1 MSIDFKGSHYPKDVI
16 LYAVFFYV
24 RYAVSY
30 RDLEEIMAER
40 GVQIDHAT
48 LNRWVIKYSPDIAKT
63 AQIRKPPTVGSWRM
77 DETYIKVKGKRSYL
91 YRAIDKHGKTLD
103 FMLSKHRDKA
113 AARLFFR
120 RAIETNGLP
129 SRIVIDKSGANL
141 AGLQRINVG
150 LKFSRTKQ
158 RIEILRVKYLNNIVE
173 QDHKFIKKTTR
184 PTLGFKAFHSAAA
197 TLAGIEVAH
206 MIRKKQFQSNH
217 TSPFKQ
223 FASLAA

>member
-1 MSIDFKGSHYPKDVI
+1 MSIDFKGCHYPKDVI
-16 LYAVFFYV
+16 LYAMFFYV

-40 GVQIDHAT
+40 GIQIDHAT
-48 LNRWVIKYSPDIAKT
+48 LNRWVVKYSPSIAKT
-63 AQIRKPPTVGSWRM
+63 AHQKKQPTAGSWRM
-77 DETYIKVKGKRSYL
+77 DETYIKIKGKWAYL
-91 YRAIDKHGKTLD
+91 YRAIDKYGKTLD
-103 FMLSKHRDKA
+103 FMLTKRRDKA

-150 LKFSRTKQ
+150 LKFSQTKQ
-158 RIEILRVKYLNNIVE
+158 RVEILRVKYLNNIVE
-173 QDHKFIKKTTR
+173 QDHRFIKNITR
-184 PTLGFKAFHSAAA
+184 PALGFKAFHSAAA

-206 MIRKKQFQSNH
+206 MVRKKQFQTNH